1 MKLAERTKIV
11 PPSYTIGIST
21 KVSEMNEK
29 GRDVINLSVG
39 EPDFN
44 VPEKAK
50 KAIVKALE
58 NNLTKYDKVPGLI
71 DLRKAICEKLRIEN
85 GIEYTPDE
93 IVVSNGAKQAIMNA
107 LLAILNPG
115 DEVIVPVP
123 YWTSYPEIIKLSEAE
138 PVIVYPEDTKEYRIT
153 VNDIKKAMTDR
164 TKMLMF
170 NNPSNPSGT
179 VYTKEEVKE
188 IAEFCL
194 ENNIW
199 ILSDEIYERFC
210 FEGEFVSTAGISEE
224 VKKITVVVNGLS
236 KSAAMTGLRIGYT
249 ASTKEVAS
257 AISVMQG
264 HLTSHPSTISQWG
277 ACAALTECRDE
288 INAQLDVYRQRREV
302 MLKKLDEIDNITYL
316 EPDGAFYVMVNFGA
330 YKDKIKYDKSFS
342 VALCEKML
350 EEVEVA
356 VVPGIAFGLDD
367 YVRIAYTVSAENLEK
382 GLERIEKFIKT
393 L

>member
-164 TKMLMF
+164 TK
-170 NNPSNPSGT
+170 
-179 VYTKEEVKE
+179 
-188 IAEFCL
+188 CL
-194 ENNIW
+194 
-199 ILSDEIYERFC
+199 C
-210 FEGEFVSTAGISEE
+210 
-224 VKKITVVVNGLS
+224 
-236 KSAAMTGLRIGYT
+236 
-249 ASTKEVAS
+249 
-257 AISVMQG
+257 
-264 HLTSHPSTISQWG
+264 STI
-277 ACAALTECRDE
+277 
-288 INAQLDVYRQRREV
+288 RQILREQFIQR
-302 MLKKLDEIDNITYL
+302 KK
-316 EPDGAFYVMVNFGA
+316 
-330 YKDKIKYDKSFS
+330 
-342 VALCEKML
+342 
-350 EEVEVA
+350 
-356 VVPGIAFGLDD
+356 
-367 YVRIAYTVSAENLEK
+367 
-382 GLERIEKFIKT
+382 
-393 L
+393 

>member
-1 MKLAERTKIV
+1 MKLAERTSIV

-58 NNLTKYDKVPGLI
+58 NNKTKYDKVPGLI
-71 DLRKAICEKLRIEN
+71 DLRKAICHKLKIEN
-85 GIEYTPDE
+85 GIEYSPED

-153 VNDIKKAMTDR
+153 VNDIKKAMTDK
-164 TKMLMF
+164 TKMLLF

-179 VYTKEEVKE
+179 VYTKKEVKE

-210 FEGEFVSTAGISEE
+210 FEGEFVSTASISEE

-288 INAQLDVYRQRREV
+288 INAQLDVYRKRREV
-302 MLKKLDEIDNITYL
+302 MLAKLDEIDNVTYL
-316 EPDGAFYVMVNFGA
+316 EPGGAFYVMVNFGA

-342 VALCEKML
+342 LALCEKML
-350 EEVEVA
+350 EEAEVA